1 MMHDIGTIIGKDL
14 LETFSSRGSLK
25 SGIIYL
31 VILVAILGVLMPLN
45 AGLDWLNEPLVALMW
60 LWFPVFLQ
68 ISVVTDSFAGERER
82 NTLETL
88 LASRLSDQA
97 ILLGKICAAV
107 LYGWG
112 ISIVANL
119 VAAVTINL
127 TSPQAGFQF
136 YRADIYLVL
145 LLAPLLMGWLMA
157 SVGVLLSLNAPTARA
172 AYQRLSLVMVAV
184 FILPMLVIN
193 FGGEAMQA
201 KVGQLFL
208 GLDLS
213 SIAIGMGVAL
223 VVLNIA
229 VTFLAMR
236 RFQRAR
242 LILE

>member
-1 MMHDIGTIIGKDL
+1 MLADIVTVIAKDL

-31 VILVAILGVLMPLN
+31 LLLVAIMGVLMPLN
-45 AGLDWLNEPLVALMW
+45 AGLEWLNEPLVAVMW
-60 LWFPVFLQ
+60 AWFPVFLQ

-97 ILLGKICAAV
+97 ILLGKISAAV

-127 TSPQAGFQF
+127 TTPQAGFHF

-145 LLAPLLMGWLMA
+145 LLAPLLLGWLMA

-193 FGGEAMQA
+193 FGGEAMRNQVA
-201 KVGQLFL
+201 QLL
-208 GLDLS
+208 SGLDLTA
-213 SIAIGMGVAL
+213 IAIGAGIILIAL
-223 VVLNIA
+223 G
-229 VTFLAMR
+229 LAMTLLAIR
-236 RFQRAR
+236 RFQRSR

>member
-14 LETFSSRGSLK
+14 LEMLSSRGSLK

-31 VILVAILGVLMPLN
+31 VMLVAIMGVIMPLN
-45 AGLDWLNEPLVALMW
+45 AGLDWLNEPLVAVMW
-60 LWFPVFLQ
+60 AWFPVFLQ

-97 ILLGKICAAV
+97 ILLGKISAAV

-112 ISIVANL
+112 ISVVANL

-127 TSPQAGFQF
+127 ATPQASFQF
-136 YRADIYLVL
+136 YRLDIYLL
-145 LLAPLLMGWLMA
+145 LLLVPLLLGWLMA

-193 FGGEAMQA
+193 FGGETLQA
-201 KVGQLFL
+201 KIAQFL
-208 GLDLS
+208 SEFDLTA
-213 SIAIGMGVAL
+213 IAIGSGIILIVLDVAL
-223 VVLNIA
+223 
-229 VTFLAMR
+229 TFVAMR
-236 RFQRAR
+236 RFQRSR